1 MRLSKAALLAILAG
15 AMVTQVP
22 SRSLEA
28 TTYASLTGAWTITI
42 STEQGDFDTRWEL
55 EQHDDGT
62 LTGMIEG
69 RQGEAEAEGG
79 WVKDGAFGFAVTREF
94 QGQSFKIEYA
104 GTYEEES
111 LDGTLTAGGGQ
122 FTADF
127 TGVRAEGDDK

>member
-1 MRLSKAALLAILAG
+1 MRLSKAAPLAILAG
-15 AMVTQVP
+15 AMITHVP

-28 TTYASLTGAWTITI
+28 TTYASLSGAWTITI
-42 STEQGDFDTRWEL
+42 STEQGEFDTGWEL

-79 WVKDGAFGFAVTREF
+79 WVKDEAFGFAVTREF
-94 QGQSFKIEYA
+94 QGQSFKIEYE
-104 GTYEEES
+104 GTYEEDS
-111 LDGTLTAGGGQ
+111 LEGTLTAGGGQ